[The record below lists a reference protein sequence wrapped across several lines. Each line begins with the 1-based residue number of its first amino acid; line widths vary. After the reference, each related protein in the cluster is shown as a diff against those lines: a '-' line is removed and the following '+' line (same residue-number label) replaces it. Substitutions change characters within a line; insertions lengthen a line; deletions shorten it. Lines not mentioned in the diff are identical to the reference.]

1 MSKQKYIYTILL
13 ILCFGIRF
21 SFSQTDKRV
30 GICFNN
36 LKNTGAKNQYAS
48 LSQLIPKAL
57 SIYFETDTAY
67 KVLDINSINFKRFN
81 SLEPN
86 DANTYTPNSND
97 LYYIVDTTEA
107 TKKILLQNNIRY
119 FITGNFTSYQDK
131 INISITPV
139 IVGQKSFTRM
149 NEISLGYNSTS
160 QLYTVL
166 NELSQRLQSVISRD
180 STGKR
185 KKVIDFWCP
194 YSGDQQNKFASAF
207 LSEISGY
214 FPQELG
220 LNFPAYT
227 FTPYEET
234 KKFCDRS
241 ENEILHETKSDGI
254 FRLNYE
260 NSGTDSLVLT
270 LNFLVRNFNNNNF
283 IEIDKVKYSKDA
295 LYHLMTRLYNSAGNF
310 LQAAI
315 KKDSTWDYSFL
326 EFLKENNKERL
337 TQIGKGYLQVGNWPA
352 AAVYFSKV
360 VNIDNNNVTAINALA
375 LANHKQYYFNNA
387 QELYLRSLSID
398 SVNNLD
404 AMAGLGDTYFQQG
417 DFISAG
423 TLFENV
429 KKKQSDYPNI
439 DLLMGKTYL
448 LQDSTDLARVL
459 LETSVKK
466 DSNCFDCY
474 YLLGQTFEN
483 KFNYTEAI
491 SYYKKAIAVAPEKTE
506 AKNSLSNLLD
516 FLGNT
521 SYYDKEYKKAL
532 SYYYQ
537 SDSIARTIY
546 SLDKIRLTLDNIGEY
561 NKADEIVNLLITAK
575 YYTVDSIY
583 YNQASTLSGITD
595 SLGNPLPPAIRKSL
609 EYLAKY
615 DSLVKKASRT
625 VTLYGVNYFNLNDH
639 VNTLK
644 YYRMATVLDS
654 NNIYSYLN
662 LAEFLITTCD
672 SNNVREALINSEKAL
687 GKLNNS
693 RFPDKQLNGED
704 KLVAYY
710 LSAMALKILEP
721 AKTKK
726 RKNYEAQIT
735 ELSKNVGMIKIWS
748 FATFNNFA
756 QGRTCCYKTD
766 QKKYL
771 CEQTKKMIE
780 LTQNYSSFNRL

>member
-1 MSKQKYIYTILL
+1 MIGQKYIYTTLI
-13 ILCFGIRF
+13 ILCFSSQF

-36 LKNTGAKNQYAS
+36 LKNTGAKNQFAS

-57 SIYFETDTAY
+57 SINFETDTTY
-67 KVLDINSINFKRFN
+67 KVLDINSVNFKRLN
-81 SLEPN
+81 SFESDSTQIFTL
-86 DANTYTPNSND
+86 NSND
-97 LYYIVDTTEA
+97 LYYIVDTTEE
-107 TKKILLQNNIRY
+107 TRKLLLQSNIRY

-131 INISITPV
+131 INISITPL
-139 IVGQKSFTRM
+139 IVGQKYFSRM

-166 NELSQRLQSVISRD
+166 NEFSQRLQGALSRD
-180 STGKR
+180 SVGKR

-194 YSGDQQNKFASAF
+194 SSKDQQNKSVSNF
-207 LSEISGY
+207 LAEISSY

-220 LNFPAYT
+220 LSFSAYT

-234 KKFCDRS
+234 KKFCGGS
-241 ENEILHETKSDGI
+241 EDEILHQTKSDGI

-260 NSGTDSLVLT
+260 NSGADSLVLT

-283 IEIDKVKYSKDA
+283 IEIDKAKFSREA
-295 LYHLMTRLYNSAGNF
+295 LYHLMTRLYSSAGNF

-326 EFLKENNKERL
+326 ESLKENNKDRL
-337 TQIGKGYLQVGNWPA
+337 TQIGKGYLRLSNWPA
-352 AAVYFSKV
+352 AAVCFSRV
-360 VNIDNNNVTAINALA
+360 INIDSTNVDAINALA
-375 LANHKQYYFNNA
+375 FADHKQYYFNNA
-387 QELYLRSLSID
+387 QELYLQSLAID

-417 DFISAG
+417 DFISAAY
-423 TLFENV
+423 LFEKV
-429 KKKQSDYPNI
+429 RKKQSDYPNI
-439 DLLMGKTYL
+439 DLLMGKAYL
-448 LQDSTDLARVL
+448 LQDSTNLAQTL
-459 LETSVKK
+459 LEIAVKK

-474 YLLGQTFEN
+474 YLLGQTHES
-483 KFNYTEAI
+483 KLNYTEAI
-491 SYYKKAIAVAPEKTE
+491 KYYRKAIAVAPEKTE

-516 FLGNT
+516 YFGNL
-521 SYYDKEYKKAL
+521 SYYNKEYKKAL

-537 SDSIARTIY
+537 SDSVTRTVY
-546 SLDKIRLTLDNIGEY
+546 SLDKIRVTLDNIGEY
-561 NKADEIVNLLITAK
+561 SKADEIVNLLINAK
-575 YYTVDSIY
+575 YYTEDSIY
-583 YNQASTLSGITD
+583 YNQASTLSVITD
-595 SLGNPLPPAIRKSL
+595 SLGNPFAPAIRKSL

-615 DSLVKKASRT
+615 DSLVKKVSRT

-639 VNTLK
+639 INTLK
-644 YYRMATVLDS
+644 YYRMATILDS

-672 SNNVREALINSEKAL
+672 SNNVREALMNSEKAL
-687 GKLNNS
+687 TKLNNT
-693 RFPDKQLNGED
+693 RFPGKQLNGED

-721 AKTKK
+721 AKIKK
-726 RKNYEAQIT
+726 RKFCEAQIS

-748 FATFNNFA
+748 FATFNTFA
-756 QGRTCCYKTD
+756 MENTCYRTD

-780 LTQNYSSFNRL
+780 LTQSYSSFNRP